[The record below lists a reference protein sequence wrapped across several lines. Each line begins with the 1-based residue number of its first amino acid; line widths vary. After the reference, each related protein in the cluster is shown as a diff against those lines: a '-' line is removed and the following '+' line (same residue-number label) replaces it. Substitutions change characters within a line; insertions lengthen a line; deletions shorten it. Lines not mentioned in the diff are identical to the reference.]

1 MNSIKNFPYND
12 NGTGLQISE
21 IPTLPTG
28 TIIPY
33 STASA
38 PDGYLSCNGAAIS
51 RETYKKLFAIIGTTY
66 GSGDGSTTF
75 NLPNLS
81 GAMIPTDSN
90 VAVKGNGKQLGLTDG
105 TRSAGVGIVL
115 TDSTTRILSPSS
127 PIVSGN
133 LPTSQGGSRIFSSG
147 SAIGLNTNPALS
159 GIVGKLNSITV
170 SYFIKY

>member
-1 MNSIKNFPYND
+1 MNSIKNFPYNN
-12 NGTGLQISE
+12 NGAVSE

-75 NLPNLS
+75 NIPNLS
-81 GAMIPTDSN
+81 NAIMPTSNN
-90 VAVKGNGKQLGLTDG
+90 VAVKGTGLSVGYTRGTDIFSLAHMPNYNNYATAGFAHQGSAGAATSAVTGTPSVVVGLT
-105 TRSAGVGIVL
+105 TN
-115 TDSTTRILSPSS
+115 SS
-127 PIVSGN
+127 K
-133 LPTSQGGSRIFSSG
+133 
-147 SAIGLNTNPALS
+147 S
-159 GIVGKLNSITV
+159 GIVGTLTSTKMNFI
-170 SYFIKY
+170 IKY